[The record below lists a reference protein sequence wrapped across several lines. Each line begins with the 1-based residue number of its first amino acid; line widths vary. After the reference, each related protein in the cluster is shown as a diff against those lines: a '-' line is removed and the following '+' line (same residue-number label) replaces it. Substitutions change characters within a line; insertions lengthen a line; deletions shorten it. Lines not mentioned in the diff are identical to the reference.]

1 MKKAILILLLMVGL
15 NGEELDINQLKALG
29 SKGDIYAL
37 TRLGM
42 IYENGEDVKVN
53 LDLAKRYYSQA
64 AELGGEDAKIA
75 LALLLLDES
84 IENSVSLKNNIVIK
98 GDNNLRIELSIKDL
112 KEIILKAKKMDK
124 DALFTLATIYENGLG
139 EIKPD
144 INRAVALYKKSAQLG
159 SLKSQKVLSIK
170 GVVY

>member
-98 GDNNLRIELSIKDL
+98 GDNNLRIELSIK
-112 KEIILKAKKMDK
+112 I
-124 DALFTLATIYENGLG
+124 
-139 EIKPD
+139 
-144 INRAVALYKKSAQLG
+144 
-159 SLKSQKVLSIK
+159 
-170 GVVY
+170 